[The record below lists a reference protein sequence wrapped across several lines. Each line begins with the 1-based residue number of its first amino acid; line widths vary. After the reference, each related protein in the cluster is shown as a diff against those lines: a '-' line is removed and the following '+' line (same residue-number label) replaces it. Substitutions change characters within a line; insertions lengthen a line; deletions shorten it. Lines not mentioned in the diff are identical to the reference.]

1 MEHMDSTMDL
11 SKISEDIMF
20 LDYVEDEAKGK
31 GEGEAEGKGDNG
43 GDHFVIEESSNSAQ
57 ANKRT
62 MMMVC
67 EWMMYY
73 VVLTGDS
80 LDKCGHCWQQFQWLS
95 STYQARQN
103 RTWTEAWKGHHWR
116 SYKSKIQE

>member
-1 MEHMDSTMDL
+1 MDSTMDL

-20 LDYVEDEAKGK
+20 LDYVEDKAKGK

-62 MMMVC
+62 TMMVC
-67 EWMMYY
+67 E
-73 VVLTGDS
+73 
-80 LDKCGHCWQQFQWLS
+80 
-95 STYQARQN
+95 
-103 RTWTEAWKGHHWR
+103 
-116 SYKSKIQE
+116 